1 MEFSKG
7 PTMKIPLG
15 VSVESKPTFGDLLD
29 QAKRRV
35 SLMAAGQESLAYIA
49 NEGFILEARIG
60 INDGKFE
67 LDAKIQVKPQVDF
80 FGHQGG
86 GSRGRAT
93 DLSRQDDEEQKAV
106 DETVAAVGNSARLL
120 DRVAEAM
127 GTSTNLAAELRNM
140 ERKEGVDTQPARRFI
155 YLKQEAFVVDV
166 EDEQIPFKSHAVR
179 TAVADVEPVSV
190 VMTLVESRSDS
201 VVARGLINVTQGGSA
216 SAGVRS
222 GGTHEFRFVHLE
234 GWQKT
239 VLEAARWLKLPIR
252 LVAVEAISTC
262 SLDQRPADVHQ
273 VHNWLELLEK
283 TFIELGRIRNECNG
297 GRAEELR
304 DAA

>member
-1 MEFSKG
+1 MEFGTG

-15 VSVESKPTFGDLLD
+15 ISVESKPTFGDLFD
-29 QAKRRV
+29 RAKRRV
-35 SLMAAGQESLAYIA
+35 SLMAAGQESLEYIV
-49 NEGFILEARIG
+49 NEVFILGARIE
-60 INDGKFE
+60 IKDGKFE
-67 LDAKIQVKPQVDF
+67 LDAKIQIKPQIDF
-80 FGHQGG
+80 FGHQAGG
-86 GSRGRAT
+86 GRGRAS
-93 DLSRQDDEEQKAV
+93 DLSRQDDDEQKAV
-106 DETVAAVGNSARLL
+106 DETAAAVGNSARLL

-127 GTSTNLAAELRNM
+127 GTSTNLAVELRNM

-155 YLKQEAFVVDV
+155 YLKQEEFVVDV
-166 EDEQIPFKSHAVR
+166 EDEHILFKSHVVR

-201 VVARGLINVTQGGSA
+201 VVARGLINVTQGGST

-252 LVAVEAISTC
+252 LKAVETISTC
-262 SLDQRPADVHQ
+262 SLEQRPVDVHQ
-273 VHNWLELLEK
+273 VHNWLELLEN
-283 TFIELGRIRNECNG
+283 TYIELGRILNDSNA
-297 GRAEELR
+297 GRVEELR